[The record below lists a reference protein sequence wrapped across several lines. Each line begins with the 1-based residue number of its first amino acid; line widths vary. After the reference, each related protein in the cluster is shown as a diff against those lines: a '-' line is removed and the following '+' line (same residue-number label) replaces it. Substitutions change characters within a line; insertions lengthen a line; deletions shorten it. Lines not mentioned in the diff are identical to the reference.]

1 MSRDLRLQKFKTI
14 SPFICKF
21 SENGLLMHICMYAL
35 HTIHSTQYVLEV
47 LLQSR
52 TFIIPPAPTLGSR
65 KKKPGSGSTTLPTRP
80 TVFDLGFKKFD
91 LVL

>member
-35 HTIHSTQYVLEV
+35 HTTQYTV
-47 LLQSR
+47 R
-52 TFIIPPAPTLGSR
+52 TRSVIA
-65 KKKPGSGSTTLPTRP
+65 KPDFHNPSGSDTR
-80 TVFDLGFKKFD
+80 LQEKKAW
-91 LVL
+91 LRLHNTAYETYSI